1 MNPEAPPIPRT
12 DEGHLRRVGVEI
24 EFAAIAPLRAAQLV
38 QEQFGGR
45 LEHLD
50 PHRLKVLDSRWGNFT
65 IELDSKYV
73 HPDHKLFEENAL
85 EDNDWHQLR
94 RELHQRSR
102 RLLGDAVAGIVPT
115 EIVCPPIPWL
125 ALNELDALFDALRL
139 EGARDTRDS
148 LLYGF
153 GLHLNPEVPSFAADS
168 LLAHLRAYMILAA
181 WLREE
186 IDIDITR
193 QILPHANP
201 FTKEYALKVLDAD
214 YLKSYSKGS
223 VPDLDTLIDDYL
235 VANPSRN
242 RELDLLPLF
251 AYLRPDN
258 PNPLLSDELVSPRP
272 TFHYRLPNAQLSQP
286 DWSAISEWNRWVEVE
301 RLAADTDL
309 LAERSAAYID
319 YYHQR
324 SSMPDWL
331 ARLKEWMKDS

>member
-1 MNPEAPPIPRT
+1 MNPEAPPVPRS
-12 DEGHLRRVGVEI
+12 DEEHIRRVGVEI

-38 QEQFGGR
+38 QEHFGGT
-45 LEHLD
+45 LEQLD
-50 PHRLKVLDSRWGNFT
+50 PHRFKILDSRWGNFT

-73 HPDHKLFEENAL
+73 HPDHQVLEENTL
-85 EDNDWHQLR
+85 EDSEWHHLR
-94 RELHQRSR
+94 REIHQRSR

-125 ALNELDALFDALRL
+125 ALNELDALFDALRQ

-153 GLHLNPEVPSFAADS
+153 GLHLNPEVPSFEADS

-201 FTKEYALKVLDAD
+201 FTREYALKVLDAA
-214 YLKSYSKGS
+214 YA
-223 VPDLDTLIDDYL
+223 PDLDTLIEDYL

-251 AYLRPDN
+251 AYLRPEH
-258 PNPLLSDELVSPRP
+258 PNPLLADELVSPRP

-286 DWSAISEWNRWVEVE
+286 DWSAVCEWNRWVEVE
-301 RLAADTDL
+301 RLAADTEL
-309 LAERSAAYID
+309 LSKRSAAYID
-319 YYHQR
+319 HYQR
-324 SSMPDWL
+324 SSMPHWL
-331 ARLKEWMKDS
+331 DRLKEWMKAS